1 DRWLEEDPGDQSLVD
16 FVTETHFLGPNST
29 LLKQPDHFQLLTF
42 RPHHDDPTRSVME
55 MRLIVPLAEA
65 SGMTDERWTR
75 LWDKNWQILLD
86 VLHQEDFPVLRNS
99 QKGMQSADAGR
110 MMLGRNEV
118 ANQVFRRLVREMT
131 AQDADR

>member
-1 DRWLEEDPGDQSLVD
+1 
-16 FVTETHFLGPNST
+16 
-29 LLKQPDHFQLLTF
+29 
-42 RPHHDDPTRSVME
+42 ME

-110 MMLGRNEV
+110 MMLGRNV
-118 ANQVFRRLVREMT
+118 MANQGFSRPVREMP
-131 AQDADR
+131 AQNDNRTKTIPDVNSTDPKKKG

>member
-1 DRWLEEDPGDQSLVD
+1 
-16 FVTETHFLGPNST
+16 
-29 LLKQPDHFQLLTF
+29 
-42 RPHHDDPTRSVME
+42 ME

-99 QKGMQSADAGR
+99 QKGMQSADADQ
-110 MMLGRNEV
+110 MMIGRNEGD
-118 ANQVFRRLVREMT
+118 NQVLRRRTRDLT
-131 AQDADR
+131 AAEIGRASCRGTGLKEEYIWVVCV